1 MLGMKEVED
10 EIIMNEPDPKT
21 VGYFDKYLVAGDT
34 FKKMFYGKYTFDDLA
49 KNNGSISVERQGGF
63 TTAILSMLLEKED
76 GKPKYTIDQLLDPKQ
91 FLKEKQEK
99 FDEVVKHS
107 RASNE
112 SKDKTMAESPDGKW
126 IVETLYNG
134 MKLLNDMIDE
144 AAEKIDVTKDDFM
157 YSEEFAKVTG
167 LSAVCFDAW
176 QEINRFDVMRHEVV
190 QADRPELT
198 TEGSRRVFIDNLVN
212 PLSDTFQSINKL
224 FGNHNMIKYGK
235 SDNVSLSSYIN
246 NAFHVKYVTEVMR
259 DWKASGKKLSQYMI
273 ENEMSVKFS
282 RVKGAA
288 DEKLFDFNMAFATS
302 VTLPEVVDKRIW
314 DGSLLKN
321 VEYDAKKGELKN
333 FPKLKDDESDFEVEA
348 PEKTVN
354 KAAEKTDE
362 KMTAEKSASKKTTEK
377 QTVDEKNIKKAS
389 GKNVEKKIGE
399 KKTADKSAAKK
410 TAPKKIAP
418 KKAAPTIATAHGE
431 NIPVGE
437 VLDYLQALK
446 QTAGEARGL
455 FHDSD
460 EYINFYM
467 AIDDVADAARHLKSS
482 RNNNIINADADKL
495 KEYRE
500 AVNRLKDCAK
510 AYEDYKMSDHTK
522 DPAKEPDKKKL
533 NSDDKRKLKIINSV
547 LRKNRYFNL
556 EQPQPVLTN
565 DEFLKKTDEALIRL
579 KEGKYRTK
587 KKFIEDSGYAVFG
600 QMYRFTNRNANNI
613 IPEEEPVNL
622 QQVMQEK
629 IASGEFEKTLISKND
644 PKKYISSQKVAEM
657 AENEMKMKE
666 VARSVNNLDNE
677 VPKKDNSLIINKNTN
692 KKESVSRGSS
702 FSK

>member
-1 MLGMKEVED
+1 MKEVED

-34 FKKMFYGKYTFDDLA
+34 FKKMFYGKYTFVDLA
-49 KNNGSISVERQGGF
+49 KNSGSISVERQGGF

-107 RASNE
+107 RASEE

-144 AAEKIDVTKDDFM
+144 AAKKIDVTKDDFM
-157 YSEEFAKVTG
+157 YSEEFAKVAG

-212 PLSDTFQSINKL
+212 PLSDTFQRINKL

-235 SDNVSLSSYIN
+235 SDDVSLSSYIN

-259 DWKASGKKLSQYMI
+259 EWKASGKKLSQYMI

-282 RVKGAA
+282 RVRGAA

-354 KAAEKTDE
+354 KAAEKT
-362 KMTAEKSASKKTTEK
+362 AP
-377 QTVDEKNIKKAS
+377 
-389 GKNVEKKIGE
+389 
-399 KKTADKSAAKK
+399 KK
-410 TAPKKIAP
+410 TAPKKAAP

-600 QMYRFTNRNANNI
+600 QMYRFTNRNANDI